1 MPRSGVNANAIVVLA
16 VKSRR
21 MRSIRP
27 GKPLRGRF
35 APLDRSARRW
45 LWLAMFLW

>member
-1 MPRSGVNANAIVVLA
+1 MELVEACDAIAVLA
-16 VKSRR
+16 VK
-21 MRSIRP
+21 

-45 LWLAMFLW
+45 LFGFHVFW